1 MDEDVSKEPRDVVTG
16 GPRDGCIAIAPDGD
30 LPTFHIQI
38 YDPIYSYPAMT
49 GYQPLVLYLSRKK
62 K

>member
-49 GYQPLVLYLSRKK
+49 GY
-62 K
+62 